1 MKTLIAKE
9 DVFNYKRELKLK
21 KDEEV
26 KVVTKIDHVYIVE
39 RKNGNRVSA
48 KDSFFV

>member
-9 DVFNYKRELKLK
+9 DVFNYKKELKLK

-48 KDSFFV
+48 KDSFFI

>member
-26 KVVTKIDHVYIVE
+26 KVVTKIAHVYIVE